1 MEIKTELNA
10 LNIYSILQKL
20 RNDPRLK
27 GLKKTG
33 KNAHLNF
40 NYYELDDVLPVA
52 TALFEEYGICPIF
65 RIEVEPNGIEYAY
78 LTLVRDHEQI
88 IFKVP
93 TADPTGNNPIQQL
106 GSKITYLR
114 RYLYITCLDLTEQDS
129 VDGNLTN
136 EKAIARAKSGDV
148 ATIVANNKLV
158 ANELKALN
166 ARTANDI
173 KALTA
178 EKAHELVELIN
189 ERKNAKD

>member
-1 MEIKTELNA
+1 MENNNVLD
-10 LNIYSILQKL
+10 IYSSLQKL

-40 NYYELDDVLPVA
+40 QYYELDDFLPVA
-52 TALFEEYGICPIF
+52 TTLFSEYGICPIF

-78 LTLVRDHEQI
+78 LTLIKDNEQI

-129 VDGNLTN
+129 VDGNI
-136 EKAIARAKSGDV
+136 E
-148 ATIVANNKLV
+148 NNKKVDFATAGQVSVIQTNGKLI
-158 ANELKALN
+158 ADELKALN
-166 ARTANDI
+166 VKTVNDI
-173 KALTA
+173 KALTKD
-178 EKAHELVELIN
+178 KAKELCDLIE
-189 ERKNAKD
+189 ERKNAKEKD